1 MNILKALLLV
11 AAASLSVWT
20 VRAREEKTPAKG
32 AVLLFETMEHDFGD
46 IKQKG
51 GDVSCE
57 FRFTNT
63 GTAPLVIVDAQTSC
77 TCTKASYSRK
87 PVPPG
92 GKGTIKIT
100 YDPRKKET
108 GVFYKAIQIYS
119 NAGGGRQAVVIRGR
133 SVE

>member
-1 MNILKALLLV
+1 MKVVKILLLLV
-11 AAASLSVWT
+11 CVSLCAWT
-20 VRAREEKTPAKG
+20 VQARNGKRETKG

-77 TCTKASYSRK
+77 TCTKTSYSRK

-92 GKGTIKIT
+92 GKGTIKVT
-100 YDPRKKET
+100 YEPGKKET

-119 NAGGGRQAVVIRGR
+119 NAEGGRQAVVIRGR

>member
-1 MNILKALLLV
+1 MRTVKILLLLV
-11 AAASLSVWT
+11 VSLCSWV
-20 VRAREEKTPAKG
+20 VQARNDKKTSKG

-57 FRFTNT
+57 FRFTNA

-77 TCTKASYSRK
+77 SCTKASYSRK

-92 GKGTIKIT
+92 GKGVVKVT
-100 YDPRKKET
+100 YEPGKKET

-119 NAGGGRQAVVIRGR
+119 NSDGGRQAVVIRGR

>member
-1 MNILKALLLV
+1 MRIVKIVMLV
-11 AAASLSVWT
+11 VAVSLCAWIAQ
-20 VRAREEKTPAKG
+20 ARSDRKESKG
-32 AVLLFETMEHDFGD
+32 AVLLFETMEHDFGE
-46 IKQKG
+46 IRQKG

-57 FRFTNT
+57 FRFTNA

-92 GKGTIKIT
+92 GKGVVKVT
-100 YDPRKKET
+100 YEPGKKET

-119 NAGGGRQAVVIRGR
+119 NAHGGRQAVVIRGK